1 MLQEIKK
8 YLIDI
13 VLILASE
20 SSTMTEVMPY
30 NEPHKTVNGKALQQ
44 NNKMAFECGL
54 GLPVAS
60 C

>member
-1 MLQEIKK
+1 M
-8 YLIDI
+8 
-13 VLILASE
+13 LILASE